1 MRVFARAAVLILVA
15 GGAGAGDNAR
25 PHPHFEDG
33 GVIPWYTSLAE
44 ARAAAKKQDKLV
56 FIEYGREL

>member
-1 MRVFARAAVLILVA
+1 MRSCARVALLMLAA
-15 GGAGAGDNAR
+15 GSAGAGDKAR

-44 ARAAAKKQDKLV
+44 AKAAAKKQDKLI

>member
-1 MRVFARAAVLILVA
+1 MRLLARTTVLILFA
-15 GGAGAGDNAR
+15 GAAGAGGKAR

-44 ARAAAKKQDKLV
+44 AQAAARKQDKLI